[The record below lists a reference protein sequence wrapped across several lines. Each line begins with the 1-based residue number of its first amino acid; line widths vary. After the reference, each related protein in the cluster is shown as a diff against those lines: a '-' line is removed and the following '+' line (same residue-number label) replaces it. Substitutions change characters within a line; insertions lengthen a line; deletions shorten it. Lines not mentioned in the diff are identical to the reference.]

1 MQMFQQM
8 SQNVVTDL
16 YRYGCEQTTVR
27 SQAKC
32 TVGQRHERSS
42 AVNRCSLCGQP
53 TFGTDRCFSCV
64 AGGATAAPQPRP
76 TTATPAGAQRP
87 VARGRVGAWLHNRSF
102 STRGFIEEM
111 PQVQFD
117 RRGIG
122 AAGRILLFP
131 LLLAAVV
138 TNHTFIT
145 LMEYALVVVILMFM
159 LRRSRRYG
167 RWIPAIPW
175 FMAVPMI
182 RRGRP
187 PRPRGESVLSF
198 RLTHPNGQTACHLGG
213 HEGGIV
219 PGDEVEVAGF
229 RVGGILHAARVRNL
243 TTGASYTRTRMISTG
258 TVLACDA
265 LLLGITVNQVSGWWG

>member
-1 MQMFQQM
+1 MRGRRCHG
-8 SQNVVTDL
+8 SPAAPTDD
-16 YRYGCEQTTVR
+16 RN
-27 SQAKC
+27 
-32 TVGQRHERSS
+32 SS
-42 AVNRCSLCGQP
+42 WGAE
-53 TFGTDRCFSCV
+53 
-64 AGGATAAPQPRP
+64 AGGARPRRRLAPQPVVLHKRLH
-76 TTATPAGAQRP
+76 
-87 VARGRVGAWLHNRSF
+87 RGDA
-102 STRGFIEEM
+102 
-111 PQVQFD
+111 P
-117 RRGIG
+117 IG